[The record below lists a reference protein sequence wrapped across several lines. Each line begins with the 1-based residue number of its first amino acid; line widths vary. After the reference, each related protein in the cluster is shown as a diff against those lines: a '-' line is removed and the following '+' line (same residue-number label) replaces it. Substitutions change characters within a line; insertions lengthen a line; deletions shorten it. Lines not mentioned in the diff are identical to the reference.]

1 MLVVITGATA
11 SGKSAFAMAL
21 AQRHDGVVINADTSQ
36 LYRDLQIV
44 SARPSSA
51 DEAKVPHR
59 LYGVLDGDTVATVAH
74 WARLARAE
82 IDDAHA
88 ACRLPVLVGGTGMYI
103 AALLN
108 GIAPMP
114 TIDPSVRAAVRD
126 LPPDAAAAA
135 LATEDAEMANRL
147 HPADRQRIARALEV
161 VRSTGRSLRHWQ
173 ANREGGIGETMDVRG
188 VVVEAGRAVLNV
200 RAEARLWQM
209 VEAGALAEVA
219 ALMAR
224 GLAPDR
230 PVLRALGV
238 REFARVI
245 AGECDLAAAVAAAAL
260 ATRQYQK
267 RQATWARNQFPD
279 WSRATGDGMQIPA
292 KLSVGFTHRSVQ
304 NR

>member
-44 SARPSSA
+44 SARPSPA
-51 DEAKVPHR
+51 DEARVPHR
-59 LYGVLDGDTVATVAH
+59 LYGTLDGDTVATAAD
-74 WARLARAE
+74 WAKLARAD
-82 IDDAHA
+82 IADAHA
-88 ACRLPVLVGGTGMYI
+88 DRRLPILVGGTGMYI
-103 AALLN
+103 ATLIN

-114 TIDPSVRAAVRD
+114 NIDPCIRAAVRD
-126 LPPDAAAAA
+126 LAPGAAAAA
-135 LATEDAEMANRL
+135 LAAEDAEMAGRL

-161 VRSTGRSLRHWQ
+161 IRSTGRSLLHWQ
-173 ANREGGIGETMDVRG
+173 ANREGGIGKTMDVRG
-188 VVVEAGRAVLNV
+188 MVVEADRAVLNA

-224 GLAPDR
+224 RLMPDR

-245 AGECDLAAAVAAAAL
+245 AGECDLAAAVAAAAS

-267 RQATWARNQFPD
+267 RQVTWARNQFPG
-279 WSRATGDGMQIPA
+279 WGRATGDSA
-292 KLSVGFTHRSVQ
+292 
-304 NR
+304 